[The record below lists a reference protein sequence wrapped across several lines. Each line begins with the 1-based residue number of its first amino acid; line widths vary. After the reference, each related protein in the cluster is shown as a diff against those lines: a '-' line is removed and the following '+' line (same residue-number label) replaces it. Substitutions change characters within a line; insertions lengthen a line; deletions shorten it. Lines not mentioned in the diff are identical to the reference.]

1 MRVNDYFW
9 RGKVILIH
17 EYEEAVKH
25 LAEGIRN
32 RLEEL
37 GIQFLPKDASKPEE
51 LHETPNNGRVIF
63 VAKPAGDMVPSYR
76 FLVTELRGA
85 GYRVTPDPDKD
96 LGGLSEEVRSLVVE
110 ALSEAEVSIHLLG
123 ARTGGRPDGLD
134 MDLVPMQLAAAAE
147 EAKRKRGFERMI
159 WAPAV
164 LPESSAEP
172 EMARDPLEV
181 LGRFD
186 QQMLATDQIDSDTA
200 PRFNEFVLQ
209 RLAQRPF
216 KKY

>member
-1 MRVNDYFW
+1 M
-9 RGKVILIH
+9 
-17 EYEEAVKH
+17 
-25 LAEGIRN
+25 
-32 RLEEL
+32 
-37 GIQFLPKDASKPEE
+37 
-51 LHETPNNGRVIF
+51 LH
-63 VAKPAGDMVPSYR
+63 
-76 FLVTELRGA
+76 
-85 GYRVTPDPDKD
+85 PDPDKD
-96 LGGLSEEVRSLVVE
+96 LGGLGEEVRSLVVE

-164 LPESSAEP
+164 LPRSSAEP

-186 QQMLATDQIDSDTA
+186 QQLLATGS
-200 PRFNEFVLQ
+200 N
-209 RLAQRPF
+209 
-216 KKY
+216 